1 MTKFL
6 LRPPTYQKGKMYLS
20 AMEQTVEIPVTV
32 GNIERVFPAQ
42 VQAWRYGLRFL
53 VDVDGVEVFLERDDA
68 GEFRAL
74 LQEGFSGK
82 PPDKEVIVAII
93 DVLQT
98 L

>member
-1 MTKFL
+1 
-6 LRPPTYQKGKMYLS
+6 MYLS
-20 AMEQTVEIPVTV
+20 VVEQTVEIPVTIREV
-32 GNIERVFPAQ
+32 EHTFPAQ

-53 VDVDGVEVFLERDDA
+53 IDVYGVEMILERDDA

-74 LQEGFSGK
+74 LPEGFAGK
-82 PPDKEVIVAII
+82 PPDTEVIAAII